1 MHYYDNNKKGEVDF
15 LVDDYDSL
23 IFRAAFDCGM
33 KKGRRCY

>member
-23 IFRAAFDCGM
+23 IFFVPLLIVE
-33 KKGRRCY
+33 